1 MRSGFWSA
9 PDISSAPTKHAGR
22 IGVTEIN
29 MFMDMNR
36 RAPDSGECGLASA
49 SRGGGPGD
57 RRYEQRW
64 IPSSPLSKGKPS
76 FRILKIDFAC
86 LPPHPP
92 RQGKAKF
99 PDITLGLVLERGGR
113 GACSLAPTVQYTGTQ
128 PYVYQWCLRAG
139 NRSSEPDFGEC
150 GLPRFRGG
158 GPAA

>member
-1 MRSGFWSA
+1 MRSSLCF
-9 PDISSAPTKHAGR
+9 P
-22 IGVTEIN
+22 
-29 MFMDMNR
+29 
-36 RAPDSGECGLASA
+36 
-49 SRGGGPGD
+49 GGGPGD

-158 GPAA
+158 AGGLNE